1 MEGLKLL
8 TILAEPEI
16 AELLA
21 ADLRAAGARGLALT
35 EGRAEWQRAIAS
47 RESFDGPVVRIETVV
62 GPDVVERAMRRLA
75 EKWFPHYA
83 VLAWV
88 SDAEVLRPDRYRS

>member
-8 TILAEPEI
+8 TILTEPEI
-16 AELLA
+16 SDRVA
-21 ADLRAAGARGLALT
+21 ADLRAAGARGLAMT

-47 RESFDGPVVRIETVV
+47 RETFDGPVVRIETVV
-62 GPDVVERAMRRLA
+62 GAEVIDRAMRLLA

-88 SDAEVLRPDRYRS
+88 TDAEVLRPDRYRG

>member
-1 MEGLKLL
+1 MQGLKLL
-8 TILAEPEI
+8 TILTEPEI
-16 AELLA
+16 ADHVS
-21 ADLRAAGARGLALT
+21 ADLRAAGARGFAVT

-47 RESFDGPVVRIETVV
+47 RDRFDGPVVRIETVV
-62 GPDVVERAMRRLA
+62 GPDVIDRAMRLLA

-88 SDAEVLRPDRYRS
+88 VDAEVLRPDRYNG

>member
-8 TILAEPEI
+8 TILTEPEI
-16 AELLA
+16 ADLLA
-21 ADLRAAGARGLALT
+21 GDLRAAGARGLALT
-35 EGRAEWQRAIAS
+35 DGRAEWQRAIAS
-47 RESFDGPVVRIETVV
+47 RDSFDGPVVRIETVV
-62 GPDVVERAMRRLA
+62 SPEVIERAMRLLA

-88 SDAEVLRPDRYRS
+88 VDAEVLRPERYRG